1 MTIRKGQRM
10 KNINQ
15 VIIAGNITA
24 DAKTPNQNVCTFSVA
39 VNSSKK
45 NGSEYVDY
53 PNFINCVVFGAFG
66 QTMAQYLKKGL
77 KVMVQGQLHQ
87 ERWQAEDGSNR
98 SSVSVYVDN
107 IEMAP
112 KAKPTPAITS
122 ATLTQEYNPMFQ

>member
-1 MTIRKGQRM
+1 M

-45 NGSEYVDY
+45 EGNNYVDY

-87 ERWQAEDGSNR
+87 DRWQAEDGSNR

-112 KAKPTPAITS
+112 KAKPTPS
-122 ATLTQEYNPMFQ
+122 VVPGQEYNPAFQ